1 MVGTD
6 QRKTWTSIET
16 LLNTNSER
24 NKVNFDK
31 DLMIVFISSSGNFDR
46 NFLILD
52 MYVNVI
58 AYFKWKI
65 KGNVVLDVNYATF
78 SCGKSEMYYQFI
90 ITSKGPKKNL
100 SKKKKNMVEE
110 KKKTEVAISKDN
122 KLNGSNF

>member
-1 MVGTD
+1 M
-6 QRKTWTSIET
+6 
-16 LLNTNSER
+16 
-24 NKVNFDK
+24 
-31 DLMIVFISSSGNFDR
+31 
-46 NFLILD
+46 
-52 MYVNVI
+52 
-58 AYFKWKI
+58 
-65 KGNVVLDVNYATF
+65 DVNYATF